1 MVHHDTCPLCL
12 SGKIAVK
19 FGCTDHFISRE
30 IFQIALCSDCGFQF
44 TQDYPDEKGIG
55 RYYESEE
62 YVSHSNTSKGMY
74 NKLYQFARSF
84 MLQRKLSIV
93 NKITV
98 KKGGSILDIGSGTGH
113 FADTMKRGGWQ
124 VKGIEIND
132 KAREFSKVQFGLDV
146 ISPDEIS
153 SLRPE
158 SFDCIT
164 LWHVLEHFHDPFKY
178 ASEISRLLKP
188 GGVCIV
194 ALPNSSS
201 FDAEH
206 YGKFWAAYDVPRHL
220 WHFSPSTFR
229 LFADKTGFKIVKTL
243 TLPLDLFYISIL
255 SEKYSG
261 SGLSFFFGIAVA
273 KMYWFASIFKKE
285 RSSSIIYMMRKL

>member
-12 SGKIAVK
+12 SGKITVK

-153 SLRPE
+153 SLQPE

-285 RSSSIIYMMRKL
+285 RSSSIIYIMRKL